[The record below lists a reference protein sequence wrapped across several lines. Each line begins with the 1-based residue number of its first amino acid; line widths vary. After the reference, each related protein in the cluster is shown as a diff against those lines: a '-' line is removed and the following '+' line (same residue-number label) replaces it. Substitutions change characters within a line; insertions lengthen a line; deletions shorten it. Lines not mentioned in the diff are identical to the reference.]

1 MANLLTFERLLFLMD
16 KMGWPLRPTPSYLQN
31 EFDSKYD
38 LIVLDNLTL
47 SDTVHPTK
55 NFWAVPKGYKDNWS
69 CEDENSESGAVALY
83 YYKSPGK
90 SDYIADVQIA
100 RLKNINAKYPIGT
113 PLYIG
118 TKRVNQAI
126 CKVGGVL
133 KTVQG
138 IYVKQDGGI
147 KKIM

>member
-1 MANLLTFERLLFLMD
+1 MAELLTENQMEFLAKKLGYKITYLSNDSDYKHYSGDRAILSDGTLRSIADTDDAFWVVSFMDVNDYLRDYEFELLINYVRRNTAG
-16 KMGWPLRPTPSYLQN
+16 KRCSPSYI
-31 EFDSKYD
+31 K
-38 LIVLDNLTL
+38 LI
-47 SDTVHPTK
+47 PK
-55 NFWAVPKGYKDNWS
+55 NFVPACK
-69 CEDENSESGAVALY
+69 
-83 YYKSPGK
+83 
-90 SDYIADVQIA
+90 
-100 RLKNINAKYPIGT
+100 KYFGGT
-113 PLYIG
+113 PLYVG